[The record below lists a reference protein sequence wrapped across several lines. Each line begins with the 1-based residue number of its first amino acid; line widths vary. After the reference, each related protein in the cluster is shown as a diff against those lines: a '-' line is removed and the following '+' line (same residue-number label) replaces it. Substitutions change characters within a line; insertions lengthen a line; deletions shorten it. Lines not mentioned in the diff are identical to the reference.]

1 MAGIIKRGLKGI
13 SVTEETLALDQIRK
27 VATEKKNYLMLKHTT
42 KNTRK
47 EIFVPKLVNR
57 EKRGIWRKN
66 GAKDIMAVAKERVD
80 EILETQKGPDLSPN
94 IEKQIAKYTQIVT
107 SRSLEDYMKLEG
119 IDNSKGSI
127 DVAGVKI
134 K

>member
-1 MAGIIKRGLKGI
+1 
-13 SVTEETLALDQIRK
+13 
-27 VATEKKNYLMLKHTT
+27 MLKHTA

-57 EKRGIWRKN
+57 EKRGIWKKN
-66 GAKDIMAVAKERVD
+66 GAKDIIVVAKERVD
-80 EILETQKGPDLSPN
+80 KILETQKGPGLSSN
-94 IEKQIAKYTQIVT
+94 TEKQIAKYSQIVT